1 MFGIGKKPLVGLAL
15 GGGGAKGFAH
25 LGVLEILEA
34 NQIPIHFITGT
45 SAGSIAGAMYA
56 QAGSIDAVVE
66 RMNRLLE
73 SDFLK
78 RHHLD
83 IMVPPKDWERQK
95 ILQRVGYFVKQQFVL
110 ARTFTRMSF
119 FGPEVLE
126 EALAELLDDG
136 DLQDTKIPFGAVAVD
151 YISGE
156 PVLLTKG
163 SIRKAVAAS
172 STIPGVFPPV
182 PWGEMSL
189 VDGGVVSLVPVV
201 EVRQLGA
208 NFIIGVDV
216 SPGIQED
223 LDIRNALELMF
234 RADEI
239 TGYHLNLEKLR
250 QADVVVHPDLGRIH
264 WADFKNVERMIEI
277 GRAAAT
283 EKMPEIRRKWSR
295 KKWRH
300 ALV

>member
-1 MFGIGKKPLVGLAL
+1 MFGIGKKPTIGLAL

-34 NQIPIHFITGT
+34 NQLPIHVITGT

-78 RHHLD
+78 KYHLD
-83 IMVPPKDWERQK
+83 IMVPPKEWERQK

-126 EALAELLDDG
+126 EALAELLDDT
-136 DLQDTKIPFGAVAVD
+136 DVQDTRIPFGAVAVD
-151 YISGE
+151 YISGD
-156 PVLLTKG
+156 PILLTKG
-163 SIRKAVAAS
+163 PIRKAVAAS
-172 STIPGVFPPV
+172 CTIPGVFPPV
-182 PWGEMSL
+182 EWGDMAL

-201 EVRQLGA
+201 EARQMGA

-250 QADVVVHPDLGRIH
+250 QADVIIHPDLGRIH

-277 GRAAAT
+277 GRHTAQ
-283 EKMPEIRRKWSR
+283 EKFPEIRRKWRR
-295 KKWRH
+295 KRW
-300 ALV
+300 LYWVV

>member
-1 MFGIGKKPLVGLAL
+1 MFGIGKKPTVGLAL

-34 NQIPIHFITGT
+34 NRIPIHFIAGT

-56 QAGSIDAVVE
+56 QTGSIEVVID

-78 RHHLD
+78 KHHLD
-83 IMVPPKDWERQK
+83 VMVPPKDWERQK

-110 ARTFTRMSF
+110 ARSFTRMSF

-136 DLQDTKIPFGAVAVD
+136 DLQDTLIPFGAVAVD

-156 PVLLTKG
+156 PILLTKG

-182 PWGEMSL
+182 QWGDMAL

-201 EVRQLGA
+201 EVRKMGA
-208 NFIIGVDV
+208 RFVIGVDV

-250 QADVVVHPDLGRIH
+250 QADVVIHPDLGRIH
-264 WADFKNVERMIEI
+264 WADFENVPRMIEI
-277 GRAAAT
+277 GRRAAS
-283 EKMPEIRRKWSR
+283 EKWPEIQHKWRRKIR
-295 KKWRH
+295 RYR
-300 ALV
+300 LL

>member
-1 MFGIGKKPLVGLAL
+1 M
-15 GGGGAKGFAH
+15 
-25 LGVLEILEA
+25 
-34 NQIPIHFITGT
+34 
-45 SAGSIAGAMYA
+45 
-56 QAGSIDAVVE
+56 
-66 RMNRLLE
+66 
-73 SDFLK
+73 
-78 RHHLD
+78 
-83 IMVPPKDWERQK
+83 
-95 ILQRVGYFVKQQFVL
+95 
-110 ARTFTRMSF
+110 
-119 FGPEVLE
+119 
-126 EALAELLDDG
+126 
-136 DLQDTKIPFGAVAVD
+136 
-151 YISGE
+151 
-156 PVLLTKG
+156 
-163 SIRKAVAAS
+163 
-172 STIPGVFPPV
+172 
-182 PWGEMSL
+182 
-189 VDGGVVSLVPVV
+189 
-201 EVRQLGA
+201 GA

>member
-1 MFGIGKKPLVGLAL
+1 MFGIGKKSTIGLAL

-34 NQIPIHFITGT
+34 NQLPIHVITGT

-78 RHHLD
+78 KYHLD
-83 IMVPPKDWERQK
+83 IMVPPKEWERQK

-126 EALAELLDDG
+126 EALAELLDDT
-136 DLQDTKIPFGAVAVD
+136 DVQDTRIPFGAVAVD
-151 YISGE
+151 YISGD
-156 PVLLTKG
+156 PILLTKG
-163 SIRKAVAAS
+163 PIRKAVAAS
-172 STIPGVFPPV
+172 CTIPGVFPPV
-182 PWGEMSL
+182 EWGDMAL

-201 EVRQLGA
+201 EARQMGA

-250 QADVVVHPDLGRIH
+250 QADVIIHPDLGRIH

-277 GRAAAT
+277 GRHTAQ
-283 EKMPEIRRKWSR
+283 EKFPEIRRKWRR
-295 KKWRH
+295 KRW
-300 ALV
+300 LYWVV